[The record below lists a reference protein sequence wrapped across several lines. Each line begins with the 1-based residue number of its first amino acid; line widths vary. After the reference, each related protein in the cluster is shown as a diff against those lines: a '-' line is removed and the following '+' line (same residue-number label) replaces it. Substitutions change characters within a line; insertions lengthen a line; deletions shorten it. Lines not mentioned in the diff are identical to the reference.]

1 MMTMGLT
8 EQKFSQGMSTQQY
21 IDQIKVNKQPF
32 QDIYDAIK
40 IPAASK
46 EFFNSLEEPIKLA
59 VFTADWCGDAMSTTP
74 VILNLAEHSPKI
86 SVTVFNRDEELE
98 LTNSYLA
105 ENRAGTVPVFV
116 VLDGSMNE
124 IARFIETAGELVPAI
139 DAMDEV
145 IATEIA
151 SEPEDNARAAGRA
164 RRTAFRV
171 NHAQEWGEVILGAF
185 HRVVAQGLSLPLG
198 QRPAEDGTKWP
209 PEG

>member
-1 MMTMGLT
+1 MGLT
-8 EQKFSQGMSTQQY
+8 EQKFSQGMTTQQY

-32 QDIYDAIK
+32 KDIYDAVK
-40 IPAASK
+40 IPSASK
-46 EFFNSLEEPIKLA
+46 QFFDGLAEPVRLA

-74 VILNLAEHSPKI
+74 VILNLAENSRKI

-116 VLDGSMNE
+116 VFDGSMNE
-124 IARFIETAGELVPAI
+124 IAKFIETAGELVPVL
-139 DAMDEV
+139 DAMDES
-145 IATEIA
+145 IAKEIA
-151 SEPEDNARAAGRA
+151 SEPEENARAAGRA

-171 NHAQEWGEVILGAF
+171 AHAEEWGEVILGAF
-185 HRVVAQGLSLPLG
+185 QRVVAQGLSLPPD
-198 QRPAEDGTKWP
+198 QRPAVDGTTWP

>member
-1 MMTMGLT
+1 MSLT
-8 EQKFSQGMSTQQY
+8 EQKLSQGMSTQQY

-32 QDIYDAIK
+32 QDIYDAVK

-46 EFFNSLEEPIKLA
+46 VFFDGLAEPVKLA

-74 VILNLAEHSPKI
+74 VILNLAENSPKI

-116 VLDGSMNE
+116 VMDGSMNE
-124 IARFIETAGELVPAI
+124 IARFIETAGELVPVL
-139 DAMDEV
+139 DAMDEA
-145 IATEIA
+145 IAKEIA
-151 SEPEDNARAAGRA
+151 SEPEENARAAGRA

-171 NHAQEWGEVILGAF
+171 AHAEEWGEVILGAF
-185 HRVVAQGLSLPLG
+185 QRVVAKGLSLPQT
-198 QRPAEDGTKWP
+198 QRPAVDGTTWP
-209 PEG
+209 PEE